1 MVFLSDFKKWNI
13 DKIDEVLDREC
24 FVISGE
30 IDGDYSEKIKTQK
43 FEMWVDKEIGALLA
57 LEGYDENGDLSILL
71 TTSEFVVDESIDR
84 SVFDD
89 LSNL

>member
-1 MVFLSDFKKWNI
+1 MRKAT
-13 DKIDEVLDREC
+13 
-24 FVISGE
+24 VISGE

-57 LEGYDENGDLSILL
+57 LEGYDENGGLSILL
-71 TTSEFVVDESIDR
+71 TTSEFVVDESIDQ